1 MADTRAHRRERLGA
15 VLVAALLALSVV
27 AGVAGIGAAH
37 GGSDHVERNGG
48 EVEITLGDEHFTGD
62 DRNVTVR
69 ANPGETVD
77 PSPDATDGNETTYTV
92 SVADLAVPKSDMSN
106 ASVTVEP
113 DNGTTVTEG
122 VDLRSLTFGGGGAS
136 VSGDTIRVPVQQAL
150 GYTNGTTVA
159 ATLAGD
165 GAPVADAS
173 LQYDGGGSAGT
184 LSVTLDAAQVDLPPS
199 QGVGLSA
206 ANANETDLN
215 LRALTDASTEV
226 ERVDDRTL
234 RVTSLLLA
242 DGVDYDLVATDP
254 ATNATFAATA
264 TASDGTV
271 TVSGEALAGAS
282 ELAVSAYRNGSAA
295 FEDVPYER
303 SDVSVENATVA
314 DNGTAVAIENSS
326 VSANRTTVWLANDT
340 RYVDASVPV
349 ENGTVN
355 LTESGYRLNEN
366 ASYRLV
372 VTGEQVVRAEVAGNA
387 SANDS
392 SVDSLTYAAPA
403 ANESTGGD
411 GDDSGG
417 GVLDQSPVVLVGA
430 GVGASLVFGGIAF
443 VVYRSRSGPSTRSGQ
458 QGGAAGSGGSSPTT
472 HDATIRVE
480 DAATGSTVSA
490 EVRATREANNAAF
503 QNSSPR
509 GEVSETLTNGR
520 GTLTLARGKW
530 NIEVA
535 SHGASEQM
543 RVNVK
548 GDSRQQI
555 ELGPKQAT
563 VTVRDEGGDPLSD
576 VAVTCTPDEG
586 RERNDRTGR
595 DGTATFDVPL
605 AADEVEVSADHEKY
619 DGDAATAS
627 VAGGDATETLRL
639 SPLTGGL
646 DVTATVEGSPV
657 AGLPVAVEPA
667 GEGVAEL
674 GASRRTA
681 ETDAEGV
688 AGFEDLLVGEYEV
701 EVSIPG
707 GGNAFVVDTERARVR
722 DGRVARETLD
732 ASFEFG
738 LSRNQRDRIT
748 SVRQEVD
755 ELVSISGRDV
765 AIQRYYGSVVTD
777 LLETVE
783 RLPREGH
790 RFARADA
797 DPDAVADALLD
808 VAESSAELVN
818 EAMTTKRNSDLF
830 GACVDMPDHRVEWAD
845 GYDVE
850 TLFELLDADRKNQRQ
865 TVLTQLR
872 SVDDRINDE
881 RSDLA
886 SVSPAR
892 ELWDRVKAFVN
903 EQRDDDPVR
912 GAAVAFAAG
921 GLLDA
926 VDELF
931 DHDELRDRL
940 ERTVF

>member
-1 MADTRAHRRERLGA
+1 MADTRAHRERLGA

-37 GGSDHVERNGG
+37 GGSDHIERNGD
-48 EVEITLGDEHFTGD
+48 EVEITLGDEHFNGD
-62 DRNVTVR
+62 DRNVTVQ
-69 ANPGETVD
+69 ANPGETVE

-92 SVADLAVPKSDMSN
+92 SVAELAVPKNDMSN
-106 ASVTVEP
+106 ASVTVAP
-113 DNGTTVTEG
+113 DNGTAVTEG
-122 VDLRSLTFGGGGAS
+122 VDLRTLTFAGGDAT
-136 VSGDTIRVPVQQAL
+136 VSGDTIRVPVQRAL
-150 GYTNGTTVA
+150 GYTNGSTVD

-165 GAPVADAS
+165 GTPVADAS
-173 LQYDGGGSAGT
+173 FQYGAGSAGN
-184 LSVTLDAAQVDLPPS
+184 LSVTLDAAQVRLPPS
-199 QGVGLSA
+199 QGVTLSA
-206 ANANETDLN
+206 ANGNGTDLN
-215 LRALTDASTEV
+215 LRALTDASTAV

-234 RVTSLLLA
+234 RVSSLLLA
-242 DGVDYDLVATDP
+242 DGVDYDLVATEP

-264 TASDGTV
+264 TASDGAV
-271 TVSGEALAGAS
+271 TLSGEALAGAS
-282 ELAVSAYRNGSAA
+282 ELAVSAYRNGSAV

-303 SDVSVENATVA
+303 GGASVASANVT
-314 DNGTAVAIENSS
+314 DNGTAVAIANSS
-326 VSANRTTVWLANDT
+326 VSANETTVWLANST

-349 ENGTVN
+349 EDGTVN
-355 LTESGYRLNEN
+355 LTGSDYRLNEN

-392 SVDSLTYAAPA
+392 LTYAASA
-403 ANESTGGD
+403 VNESTGGD

-417 GVLDQSPVVLVGA
+417 GILGLSPVVLVGG
-430 GVGASLVFGGIAF
+430 GVAASIVFGGIAF
-443 VVYRSRSGPSTRSGQ
+443 VVYRSRSGPSTPSGQ

-535 SHGASEQM
+535 SNGASEQM

-548 GDSRQQI
+548 GDSRQRV

-563 VTVRDEGGDPLSD
+563 VTVRDDGGDPLSD

-595 DGTATFDVPL
+595 DGKATFDVPL

-627 VAGGDATETLRL
+627 VAGGDATATLRL

-707 GGNAFVVDTERARVR
+707 GGNAFSVGTERARVR

-732 ASFEFG
+732 AGFEFG

-830 GACVDMPDHRVEWAD
+830 GACVDMPDHRVEWTD

-850 TLFELLDADRKNQRQ
+850 TLFELLDSDRKNQRQ

>member
-15 VLVAALLALSVV
+15 LLAVGLLALSVV

-37 GGSDHVERNGG
+37 GGSDHVQRNGD
-48 EVEITLGDEHFTGD
+48 EVEITLGDGHFDGD
-62 DRNVTVR
+62 DRNVTVK
-69 ANPGETVD
+69 ANPGKTEQL
-77 PSPDATDGNETTYTV
+77 SPDGSDGNETTYTV

-113 DNGTTVTEG
+113 DNGTAVTEG
-122 VDLRSLTFGGGGAS
+122 VDLRSLTFGGGDAS
-136 VSGDTIRVPVQQAL
+136 VSGDTIQVPVQRAL
-150 GYTNGTTVA
+150 GYTNGSTVE

-165 GAPVADAS
+165 GAPVAEATV
-173 LQYDGGGSAGT
+173 QYGATSAAT

-206 ANANETDLN
+206 ANANETDLD
-215 LRALTDASTEV
+215 LRALTDASTAV

-234 RVTSLLLA
+234 RVASLLLA
-242 DGVDYDLVATDP
+242 DGVDYDLVATEP

-264 TASDGTV
+264 TASDGAV
-271 TVSGEALAGAS
+271 TVSDEALASAD
-282 ELAVSAYRNGSAA
+282 ELAVSIYRNGSAV

-303 SDVSVENATVA
+303 ADAAVANATVTA
-314 DNGTAVAIENSS
+314 NGTAVDLAGSS
-326 VSANRTTVWLANDT
+326 LSTNATTVWLANSS

-349 ENGTVN
+349 EDGTVN
-355 LTESGYRLNEN
+355 LSSTDYRLNEN

-372 VTGEQVVRAEVAGNA
+372 VTGEQVVRAEVAGNG

-392 SVDSLTYAAPA
+392 SVDSLTYAAET
-403 ANESTGGD
+403 NESTGGT
-411 GDDSGG
+411 DDESGG
-417 GVLDQSPVVLVGA
+417 GVLDQDPVVLVGA
-430 GVGASLVFGGIAF
+430 GVAASVVFGGIAF
-443 VVYRSRSGPSTRSGQ
+443 VVLRSRSEPSTPSGQ
-458 QGGAAGSGGSSPTT
+458 QGNTGTGGSSPRT

-490 EVRATREANNAAF
+490 EVRATRKANNAAF

-509 GEVSETLTNGR
+509 GEVTETLTNGQ

-530 NIEVA
+530 NVEVA

-548 GDSRQQI
+548 GDSRQRV
-555 ELGPKQAT
+555 ELGPRQAT
-563 VTVRDEGGDPLSD
+563 VTVRDDDGDPLSD
-576 VAVTCTPDEG
+576 VAVTATPDEG
-586 RERNDRTGR
+586 RERSGRTDAG
-595 DGTATFDVPL
+595 GEVTFDVPL
-605 AADEVEVSADHEKY
+605 AADEVAVEADHEKY

-627 VAGGDATETLRL
+627 VASGDASAALTL
-639 SPLTGGL
+639 SPLTGDL

-657 AGLPVAVEPA
+657 AGLPVAVDPV
-667 GEGVAEL
+667 GEAVEAL
-674 GASRRTA
+674 GASRQTG
-681 ETDAEGV
+681 ETDGDGV
-688 AGFEDLLVGEYEV
+688 ASFEDLLVGEYEV
-701 EVSIPG
+701 EVTIPS
-707 GGNAFVVDTERARVR
+707 GGNAFVVDTQRARIR

-738 LSRNQRDRIT
+738 LSRNQRDRIS

-765 AIQRYYGSVVTD
+765 AIQRYYGSVVTG

-808 VAESSAELVN
+808 AAESAAELVN

-830 GACVDMPDHRVEWAD
+830 GACVDMPDHRVEWEG

-850 TLFELLDADRKNQRQ
+850 TLFELLDDDRKNQRQ

-892 ELWDRVKAFVN
+892 ELWDRVKSFVN
-903 EQRDDDPVR
+903 EEQGDDSVR

-931 DHDELRDRL
+931 DHDQLRDRL